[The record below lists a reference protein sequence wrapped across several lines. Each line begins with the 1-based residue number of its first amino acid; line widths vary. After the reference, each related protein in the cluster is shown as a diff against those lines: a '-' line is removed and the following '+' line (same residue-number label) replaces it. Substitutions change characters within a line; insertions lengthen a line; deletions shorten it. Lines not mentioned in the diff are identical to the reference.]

1 MHMET
6 NLKYTQFKKGLSI
19 SFGFLILSIVLTSC
33 NNENVSHTAY
43 GQFEATEVVVSAQ
56 TSGILNI
63 LDVDEG
69 MEIKKGKII
78 GLVDTLQLYLEKA
91 ALLKQGASLLT
102 TRPEINKQIASLKS
116 QLINAKK
123 NLVRIQN
130 LIQVEAATPQQLDDA
145 TTAVKVLEDKLS
157 ALRSSLNITTSHVN
171 AENSV
176 IDLKVAKVQDL
187 IKKSCLTSPIS
198 GIVLAQYQEEGE
210 WTAPGK
216 PLFKI
221 ADMEHIYLRA
231 YLTTSQLKEF
241 KLNDEVTI
249 QADYG
254 NEDFVDY
261 KGRIEWISAKNGFT
275 PKNIQTADSQASLV
289 YAVKIAIKN
298 DGRIKLGMYGIV
310 KF

>member
-1 MHMET
+1 MK
-6 NLKYTQFKKGLSI
+6 NNFKYKQINKGLSLC
-19 SFGFLILSIVLTSC
+19 FGMLTLIIALTSC
-33 NNENVSHTAY
+33 NNNEASRTAY
-43 GQFEATEVVVSAQ
+43 GQFEATEVIVSAQ
-56 TSGILNI
+56 TSGILNTFDI
-63 LDVDEG
+63 DEG
-69 MEIKKGKII
+69 MEIEGGKVI

-91 ALLKQGASLLT
+91 ALIKQGASLLT
-102 TRPEINKQIASLKS
+102 TRPEITKQMASLKS
-116 QLINAKK
+116 QIVNAKK

-130 LIQVEAATPQQLDDA
+130 LNQVEAATPQQLDDA
-145 TTAVKVLEDKLS
+145 TTAVKVLENKLT
-157 ALRSSLNITTSHVN
+157 ALRSSLDITTSHVN

-176 IDLKVAKVQDL
+176 IDLKVAKIQDL
-187 IKKSCLTSPIS
+187 INKSCLTSPIS

-221 ADMEHIYLRA
+221 ADMDHLYLRA
-231 YLTTSQLKEF
+231 YLTTSQLKDL

-254 NEDFVDY
+254 NEDYVDY
-261 KGRIEWISAKNGFT
+261 KGRIEWISTKNGFT

-289 YAVKIAIKN
+289 YAVKIAIEN
-298 DGRIKLGMYGIV
+298 DGRIKLGMSGIV